1 MDLEK
6 EAKRMAAEFHYSKR
20 ALNEGVKQFITEMR
34 EGLEKQGAQMSQIPT
49 YVTSVPNGTEK
60 VPSRISIQPMHTLTS
75 IGYFPGGRPR
85 RHQFPRLLRYPSWE
99 PYLLHNPVQSRCSA
113 GPHGNTGCF

>member
-1 MDLEK
+1 MTNMDLEK

-34 EGLEKQGAQMSQIPT
+34 EGLEKQHSQMSQIPT

-60 VPSRISIQPMHTLTS
+60 VSFARVQPALADAHIYRVLS
-75 IGYFPGGRPR
+75 
-85 RHQFPRLLRYPSWE
+85 
-99 PYLLHNPVQSRCSA
+99 
-113 GPHGNTGCF
+113 